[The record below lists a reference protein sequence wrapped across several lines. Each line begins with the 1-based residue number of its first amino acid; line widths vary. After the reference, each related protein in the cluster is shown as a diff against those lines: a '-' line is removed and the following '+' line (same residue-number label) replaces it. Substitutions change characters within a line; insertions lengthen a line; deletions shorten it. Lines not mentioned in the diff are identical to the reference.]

1 VIIRKPTRKLEA
13 LRAAFE
19 ALRMWPWLGMALAV
33 LKQARFWIM
42 WIAALAVVVWYY
54 ATDPDGGA
62 ETIARLQ
69 WLAWLVVLAGPV
81 YLLRRALMDGAR
93 SNQAFRRAIDHPIG
107 AGLVFL
113 GLCLLTGLLFLA
125 FAGRAQAQ
133 EPPAGALAHLPT
145 LAAEITAHWPQASP
159 RSALAA
165 QVEQETC
172 YSLTHRKCWSPT
184 AELKTA
190 REYGFGLGQ
199 LTVTSRFDN
208 FAAARDL
215 HPSLRDWQWTDR
227 YDATRQLRTMV
238 LMDRGAYRR
247 LSGVPDN
254 WQRLAMTLS
263 AYNGG
268 TSGVLA
274 DRRLCASIGGCDP
287 DQWFGHVERHSL
299 KAKTK
304 TAGYG
309 QSFFAINREYVRN
322 VLYVR
327 RGRYVQW
334 FGEAAN
340 QPRVPVRPL
349 SLRLRHGSGCSQE
362 VGSAKSHRIS

>member
-1 VIIRKPTRKLEA
+1 MAGSHFHEA
-13 LRAAFE
+13 LTIDI
-19 ALRMWPWLGMALAV
+19 
-33 LKQARFWIM
+33 LKQARFWVM
-42 WIAALAVVVWYY
+42 WIAAAAVVAWYY
-54 ATDPDGGA
+54 VTDPDGGA

-93 SNQAFRRAIDHPIG
+93 SNKAYQRAMDHPIG
-107 AGLVFL
+107 AGLVFV

-125 FAGRAQAQ
+125 FAGRAQAS
-133 EPPAGALAHLPT
+133 EPPAAALAHLPT
-145 LAAEITAHWPQASP
+145 LDAEITAHWPQVSP

-165 QVEQETC
+165 QTEQETC

-238 LMDRGAYRR
+238 LMDRAAYRR

-254 WQRLAMTLS
+254 WQRMAMSLS

-268 TSGVLA
+268 LGGVLA
-274 DRRLCASIGGCDP
+274 DRRLCASIDGCDP
-287 DQWFGHVERHSL
+287 DQWFGHVEHHSL
-299 KAKTK
+299 KARAK

-309 QSFFAINREYVRN
+309 KSFYAINRDYVRN

-334 FGEAAN
+334 FGEAA
-340 QPRVPVRPL
+340 
-349 SLRLRHGSGCSQE
+349 
-362 VGSAKSHRIS
+362 